1 MIRTDN
7 QGYGMIK
14 CLKCQKGSIKTVM
27 EVKKMEKNY
36 WITLIVGVVICSL
49 LGVNGCEFPSA
60 KYEMTVDLSAPLAAG
75 ASFAAQTHNGS
86 ITIEGRDEAGCDL
99 TATIMGR
106 ASTEEKAKELAEK
119 TKVRL
124 NGSGDKLT
132 VDIDKPKLTSNQ
144 SVSVSLDAE
153 LPNKTNLYLIT
164 HNGAVTVTGIQ
175 GRVDATTHNGRI
187 KTSNVSDHTKLKTH
201 NGAVI
206 CEQISGDAWL
216 STHNGSIKVYY
227 CGDAPGV
234 CETVMTTYN
243 GSIDLKTPPNISAV
257 VNLSTHNG
265 SIKTE
270 LPITLIGKVS
280 KNKLN
285 GKIGEGLGKLKL
297 ETHNGSIKIR

>member
-1 MIRTDN
+1 MKKKNCAALIAGVTV
-7 QGYGMIK
+7 
-14 CLKCQKGSIKTVM
+14 CL
-27 EVKKMEKNY
+27 
-36 WITLIVGVVICSL
+36 L
-49 LGVNGCEFPSA
+49 LGVTGCEIPSA
-60 KYEMTVDLSAPLAAG
+60 KYEITVKMSAPLAPG
-75 ASFAAQTHNGS
+75 SSFSAQTHNGS
-86 ITIEGRDEAGCDL
+86 ITVEGREEAGCDL
-99 TATIMGR
+99 TATITGR
-106 ASTEEKAKELAEK
+106 ASTDETAKELAEK

-124 NGSGDKLT
+124 NTSGGKL
-132 VDIDKPKLTSNQ
+132 VVEIDKPTLIPNQ

-175 GRVDATTHNGRI
+175 GRVDATTHNGRV
-187 KTSNVSDHTKLKTH
+187 KTSNVMGQNKLKTH

-216 STHNGSIKVYY
+216 STHNGGINASYPE
-227 CGDAPGV
+227 DAPGV
-234 CETVMTTYN
+234 CQIIMTTHN
-243 GSIDLKTPPNISAV
+243 GSINLKTPPNVSAV

-265 SIKTE
+265 SINTE
-270 LPITLIGKVS
+270 LPITIIGTVS